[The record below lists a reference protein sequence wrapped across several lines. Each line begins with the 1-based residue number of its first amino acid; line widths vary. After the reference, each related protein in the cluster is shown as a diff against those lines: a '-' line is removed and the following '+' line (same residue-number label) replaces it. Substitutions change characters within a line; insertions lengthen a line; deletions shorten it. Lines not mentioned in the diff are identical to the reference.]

1 MQTILSAAPITPN
14 EALKGEEVYLSSEA
28 IAKEA
33 IKIINRQIASFI
45 KDNDLTSISQDYS
58 RAVIINKCEIA
69 NLLAAKLDMDWYY
82 VFDDYLAIEKV
93 QKTYEKAGWKVEEWN
108 EVKKA
113 ASLFFRIPQA
123 SILSFL

>member
-69 NLLAAKLDMDWYY
+69 NLLAAKLDMD
-82 VFDDYLAIEKV
+82 
-93 QKTYEKAGWKVEEWN
+93 
-108 EVKKA
+108 
-113 ASLFFRIPQA
+113 
-123 SILSFL
+123 